1 MSNQHTEHMTDL
13 HPERVEAFYTSV
25 KRLGHWTRSRTIDVR
40 TRRSSV
46 HLDLR
51 SAQLPDG
58 EIELRLQSER
68 SMIKL
73 LLPQDAVLDEREL
86 ALVGRCKIKD
96 RERHVA
102 HDGRVIR
109 LTGTLQRGEIRVA
122 RGGVATLSAMF
133 SREFIDDCR
142 TAHRDGTWPVLPDPS
157 GVYGRPEAERK
168 QHKAATS
175 PPR

>member
-1 MSNQHTEHMTDL
+1 MSNQHTEHMPDL
-13 HPERVEAFYTSV
+13 HTERVEAFYTSV

-58 EIELRLQSER
+58 DIELRLLSER
-68 SMIKL
+68 SMLKL
-73 LLPQDAVLDEREL
+73 LLPQDAVLDETEL
-86 ALVGRCKIKD
+86 TLVGRCKIKD
-96 RERHVA
+96 RERHVP
-102 HDGRVIR
+102 HHGRVIR

-142 TAHRDGTWPVLPDPS
+142 TAHRNGTHPVLPDPG
-157 GVYGRPEAERK
+157 GVYGRPETEQLRK
-168 QHKAATS
+168 AGAS
-175 PPR
+175 RSR